1 MIMLNKVGDGIN
13 GERIVCIFR
22 KMTRPILVATT
33 HLHRAQQ
40 IKIFGLPAEA
50 YIEKALRYV
59 K

>member
-1 MIMLNKVGDGIN
+1 MTVLNKSGDGIV
-13 GERIVCIFR
+13 GERIVCTFR
-22 KMTRPILVATT
+22 KMTKPILVSET

-50 YIEKALRYV
+50 YIERALRFL